1 MISNILDFDDVP
13 LNQSYHQELLS
24 IITDTLPALDPCVAF
39 ALDRFPKSPDSAS
52 AAVYRSITETSPRPA
67 DVPWS
72 PRTHP
77 ATYINQA
84 ISHLLTLVEKFESSS
99 INISPLLRE
108 GFFDSSVNP
117 WFIDNLFLGSH
128 PNIFVSR
135 KEILSFIPDC
145 NDKFDA
151 VFRYADGI
159 NTFDLG
165 VIEVS
170 CAVATSNVN
179 HDPKSNKDYA
189 KVHRAMSGMLDI
201 LAGLVANEWEVM
213 KKLQVLG
220 IMNTGSV

>member
-1 MISNILDFDDVP
+1 M
-13 LNQSYHQELLS
+13 
-24 IITDTLPALDPCVAF
+24 
-39 ALDRFPKSPDSAS
+39 
-52 AAVYRSITETSPRPA
+52 YRSITETSPRPA

-84 ISHLLTLVEKFESSS
+84 ISHFLTLVEKFESSS

-135 KEILSFIPDC
+135 KEILSFIPNC

-179 HDPKSNKDYA
+179 NDPKSNKDYA

-201 LAGLVANEWEVM
+201 LAGLVTNEWEVM
-213 KKLQVLG
+213 NKLQVLG
-220 IMNTGSV
+220 IMNTGRTSISSLAL